1 VYIRQLEDEIKY
13 ASGGVKRLYPFRFG
27 GGKMTDEEWETSL
40 KSMNEKAKKWVDEEI
55 DKIKYNVV
63 KELIQKET
71 QND

>member
-1 VYIRQLEDEIKY
+1 
-13 ASGGVKRLYPFRFG
+13 
-27 GGKMTDEEWETSL
+27 MTDEEWETSL
-40 KSMNEKAKKWVDEEI
+40 KSMNEGVKKWVNEEI